1 MEGSRMPK
9 SLSPVLL
16 VAVLVAACS
25 STSSSGQPDRVPRNI
40 PIPKDAKNPI
50 VIAVDSSATVAQLTQ
65 AAEQTVSGQGID
77 MIEADRKRGIVETN
91 RINITAFVPG
101 SQGMGA
107 AESLVFYVFAA
118 GKDSNGLMVIEILPY
133 YQPNP
138 AMAATEPNYRVLVPV
153 EHPGYQYALRLEDRL
168 KQNLA
173 KQGIE
178 VLGVNR

>member
-1 MEGSRMPK
+1 MLKG
-9 SLSPVLL
+9 LSPVLL
-16 VAVLVAACS
+16 LALLVAACS
-25 STSSSGQPDRVPRNI
+25 STSSSGQSDRVPRNI

-65 AAEQTVSGQGID
+65 AAEETVSGQGID
-77 MIEADRKRGIVETN
+77 IIEADKKRGIVETK

-107 AESLVFYVFAA
+107 AESFVFYVFAA
-118 GKDSNGLMVIEILPY
+118 GKNSNDLMVIDILSY

-153 EHPGYQYALRLEDRL
+153 EHPAYQYALRLEDWL

-173 KQGIE
+173 KQGFE
-178 VLGVNR
+178 VLGVSQ